1 MRIRFSSAA
10 HRLRSFDALER
21 SVERDSGKE
30 KDGGTFKSSANR
42 SKVKMTN
49 FRSPTRIPRSRVS
62 TGFNVE
68 SPHNESDCQSDIV
81 WDAASPSPLRPGDT
95 RLLLSSRLFSSLLL
109 LFSSLLLFFSL
120 LQWIGD
126 NAAIPCTPTVQVPKP
141 RKKTS
146 GVDDLLKLARQFDFN
161 MFRQDEDEL
170 DDMHQQSLEL
180 LSEDIL
186 DFENGDQIDLS
197 PPSAAAGTDA
207 AVVMDHHTESDLDA
221 LFDGPTQRVSGCLS
235 QVSSQVKP
243 AVISPPREASG
254 KKPAA
259 VCSGAANDAFEDD
272 WDDDD
277 LLSDPLVLEM
287 TQSPQ
292 RFAAPRHQ
300 STQKP
305 AGGVKHRSAA
315 NAPACGGAGLGRQSA
330 ASTAETGSVRQRA
343 TFKLL
348 SSPDAFLRT
357 NLRADYSRR
366 RAEGVAEQSRVSNSR
381 DTGSNTESDQRKRT
395 TGTSFS
401 SASSATTSTLGF
413 PKKPHVVLSHM
424 GPTAVSDDPDDL
436 DALFSSD
443 PVWDDPADDDLLC
456 EMCDNMENQ
465 IRSSYDTSSKQT
477 PPSNQN
483 AALQLANQ
491 QPVLHKQTPAARPG
505 GQAGVTAGPQVDMT
519 RDSFRFT
526 QTKSSSGSTCSRAEE
541 TSPLPV
547 SSARLDMSVGG
558 ARVSPASSHLLPVS
572 CAARCSAAE
581 IELKKQQAMERRRRR
596 LQASQNLRAPT

>member
-1 MRIRFSSAA
+1 MDRRPAPLVRASRLSRSSVPVGVGCG
-10 HRLRSFDALER
+10 RSQQTD
-21 SVERDSGKE
+21 
-30 KDGGTFKSSANR
+30 
-42 SKVKMTN
+42 

-81 WDAASPSPLRPGDT
+81 WDAASPSPLRPGKRGRRAPT
-95 RLLLSSRLFSSLLL
+95 GAASISEIVSRIAPKHGRPEVTEPTLQ
-109 LFSSLLLFFSL
+109 
-120 LQWIGD
+120 QWIGD

-141 RKKTS
+141 RKKSPRTS

-526 QTKSSSGSTCSRAEE
+526 QTKSSSGSTCSLES
-541 TSPLPV
+541 TV
-547 SSARLDMSVGG
+547 QSALAAPRNED
-558 ARVSPASSHLLPVS
+558 RVDFRIPTDPASPWTNT
-572 CAARCSAAE
+572 ARCSAAE